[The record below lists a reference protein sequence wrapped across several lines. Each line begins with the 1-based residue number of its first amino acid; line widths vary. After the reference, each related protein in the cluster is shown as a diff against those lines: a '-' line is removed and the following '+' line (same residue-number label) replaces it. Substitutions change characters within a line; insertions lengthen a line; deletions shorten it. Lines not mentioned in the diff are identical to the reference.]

1 MRDAIRQAVAG
12 YRAVELPLEGYTAA
26 AVMLLLYEER
36 GVEHVL
42 LQVRTARVE
51 HHAGEIGFPGG
62 RHDPGDASLLHTAL
76 RETHEE
82 IGLAPHE
89 LEILGQLDDTV
100 VLSSNH
106 LMRPYV
112 GAVLG
117 RPPATSSGAPRE
129 FVTAA
134 AEVHELL
141 RVPLD
146 HLRSVDAH
154 GEFPVNRGG
163 ELALMPAYR
172 YGEHVIWG
180 ATYRVLSQFLELY
193 EAARA

>member
-12 YRAVELPLEGYTAA
+12 HRPVELPLEGHTAA

-89 LEILGQLDDTV
+89 LEIFGQLDDTV

-117 RPPATSSGAPRE
+117 APLGNARGAPRE
-129 FVTAA
+129 FATAA

-141 RVPLD
+141 RVPLE
-146 HLRSVDAH
+146 HLRSPHAR
-154 GEFPVNRGG
+154 GEFPVNRSG
-163 ELALMPAYR
+163 EIALMPAYR

-180 ATYRVLSQFLELY
+180 ATYRVLNQFLELY